1 MGTLVASISCLCLK
15 KKLFLFSIESKRKY
29 VSFHICG
36 NTLEEHNVFLPLYFI
51 PKFPLMVVYR
61 SAHFGL
67 IPRSVAQSLPPTLPS
82 PYTSR
87 KLNGAEWWRWGCSR
101 RQGGTRW
108 KGVGKK
114 KIRRKITIW
123 KMEILDYGFF
133 EAKWLSHFR
142 NMTHIDFYPFCLQ
155 KIMKNTYLED
165 FNKIM
170 SNIRSF

>member
-1 MGTLVASISCLCLK
+1 MFLKKNSFSSPLNLRGNMWASIS
-15 KKLFLFSIESKRKY
+15 
-29 VSFHICG
+29 CG
-36 NTLEEHNVFLPLYFI
+36 NTLEEHSVFLPLYFI
-51 PKFPLMVVYR
+51 PRFPLMVVYR

-67 IPRSVAQSLPPTLPS
+67 ISRSVEQSLPPILPS

-101 RQGGTRW
+101 RRGGTRW
-108 KGVGKK
+108 KGIGKK

-155 KIMKNTYLED
+155 KIMKNIYLED

>member
-1 MGTLVASISCLCLK
+1 MCITFSYPFIYQWTAQLLPYLVYVLK

-36 NTLEEHNVFLPLYFI
+36 NTLEEHSVFLPLYFI

-87 KLNGAEWWRWGCSR
+87 KLNGAEWWRWGCV
-101 RQGGTRW
+101 QGDKEAQDGRGLERKKSGEKSPFEKW
-108 KGVGKK
+108 K
-114 KIRRKITIW
+114 
-123 KMEILDYGFF
+123 
-133 EAKWLSHFR
+133 S
-142 NMTHIDFYPFCLQ
+142 
-155 KIMKNTYLED
+155 
-165 FNKIM
+165 
-170 SNIRSF
+170 